1 MYLCY
6 YNCILTK
13 AQGQLIITPSIS
25 NLHKPILFKASMF
38 GVTGLP
44 HRLWKYPH
52 QTSLRPS
59 KGIKG
64 VVCCRLL
71 STPAQFS
78 QGQARRENKREE
90 MQWMCGSPQEEKTD
104 RAQVTEVMGREG
116 HLAKVRGKR
125 TFESPLESYIHSF
138 NRYIH
143 KSSLLCHRSWRDN
156 SEPLSMSSVKQV
168 GR

>member
-25 NLHKPILFKASMF
+25 NLHKPILFKDSMF

-44 HRLWKYPH
+44 HWLWKYPH

-64 VVCCRLL
+64 VVCCGLL
-71 STPAQFS
+71 SVPAQLS
-78 QGQARRENKREE
+78 QGQARMRTKGKRHNERASS
-90 MQWMCGSPQEEKTD
+90 QGRGTDRLRLQGGGQRRGWGQEETSSW
-104 RAQVTEVMGREG
+104 ASIGVIQ
-116 HLAKVRGKR
+116 
-125 TFESPLESYIHSF
+125 IHSF
-138 NRYIH
+138 NISIS
-143 KSSLLCHRSWRDN
+143 KSLLSA
-156 SEPLSMSSVKQV
+156 M
-168 GR
+168 